1 MENPPKWQPLTV
13 KDLDEIRQD
22 LVKDAPKIKLARTFL
37 TMTGGAAKANLN
49 PELLLRCGEQLSDP
63 EALLSSLNI
72 LIWQNQRRKK
82 GAFRQFLKT

>member
-1 MENPPKWQPLTV
+1 MKNLQEWQPITA

-22 LVKDAPKIKLARTFL
+22 LVKDAPKIKLARRFL
-37 TMTGGAAKANLN
+37 TMTGGAAKANLS
-49 PELLLRCGEQLSDP
+49 PELLVLCGERLSDP
-63 EALLSSLNI
+63 EALLSGPNI